1 MTIKRV
7 IKKLKENLKESELDF
22 LNYILERLET
32 FNSVYLLTKR
42 FIDKIETYSDEYFKS
57 KTGNAVNK
65 YHYYT
70 NLGFKFIILLKEVEW
85 HKLDYIQR
93 YRDLVLNLGLEEE
106 YIYDKDVENA
116 IKTNEFY
123 KLIFTIKL
131 IEGVDNE

>member
-1 MTIKRV
+1 
-7 IKKLKENLKESELDF
+7 
-22 LNYILERLET
+22 
-32 FNSVYLLTKR
+32 LLTKR
-42 FIDKIETYSDEYFKS
+42 FVDKIETYSDEYFKS

-70 NLGFKFIILLKEVEW
+70 NLGFKFKILLKEVEW
-85 HKLDYIQR
+85 YKLDYIQG
-93 YRDLVLNLGLEEE
+93 YRDLVLYLGLEEE

>member
-1 MTIKRV
+1 MKKV
-7 IKKLKENLKESELDF
+7 IKQLKKNLKESEIDF
-22 LNYILERLET
+22 LNYVLERLET

-42 FIDKIETYSDEYFKS
+42 FIDKIETYSDDYFKS

-70 NLGFKFIILLKEVEW
+70 NLGIKFKILLKEVEW
-85 HKLDYIQR
+85 YKLDYIEE
-93 YRDLVLNLGLEEE
+93 YKELVLNLGLEEE
-106 YIYDKDVENA
+106 YIYDRDVETL

-123 KLIFTIKL
+123 KLIFIIKL

>member
-1 MTIKRV
+1 MKRV
-7 IKKLKENLKESELDF
+7 IKKLKENLKESEIDF

-42 FIDKIETYSDEYFKS
+42 FVDKIETYSDEYFKS

-70 NLGFKFIILLKEVEW
+70 NLGFKFKILLKEVEW
-85 HKLDYIQR
+85 YKLDYIQG
-93 YRDLVLNLGLEEE
+93 YRDLVLYLGLEEE